1 MVLSATFFVCYKTAN
16 FDVIQKPFPI
26 LLSAVYS
33 HVPYFVNKTLHFDFF
48 SLLLS
53 SKLYNMKAER
63 KKRILQLALWTWTW
77 VATLALATFGPIFLW
92 KENKTLTIT
101 AIIVNLINGGL
112 MVLANVKMFRQYDE
126 LEQKI
131 HAEAMGLTL
140 GATVVVGLT
149 YSLLDQTNLI
159 QSDAE
164 ISVLIFF
171 VGITYLV
178 TLLINRKK
186 YL

>member
-1 MVLSATFFVCYKTAN
+1 
-16 FDVIQKPFPI
+16 
-26 LLSAVYS
+26 
-33 HVPYFVNKTLHFDFF
+33 
-48 SLLLS
+48 
-53 SKLYNMKAER
+53 MKAER

-92 KENKTLTIT
+92 KENKTLTII

-112 MVLANVKMFRQYDE
+112 MVLANVKLFRHYDE

-131 HAEAMGLTL
+131 HAEAMSLTL
-140 GATVVVGLT
+140 GATIIVGLS

-159 QSDAE
+159 QGDAE
-164 ISVLIFF
+164 IGFLIMFIS
-171 VGITYLV
+171 ITYLIS
-178 TLLINRKK
+178 LLINRKK

>member
-1 MVLSATFFVCYKTAN
+1 
-16 FDVIQKPFPI
+16 
-26 LLSAVYS
+26 
-33 HVPYFVNKTLHFDFF
+33 
-48 SLLLS
+48 
-53 SKLYNMKAER
+53 MKAER
-63 KKRILQLALWTWTW
+63 KKRTLHLAFWTWTW

-92 KENKTLTIT
+92 KENKTLTII

-112 MVLANVKMFRQYDE
+112 MVLANVKLFRLYDE

-140 GATVVVGLT
+140 GATVIVGLS

-159 QSDAE
+159 NADAE
-164 ISVLIFF
+164 IGLLVMFI
-171 VGITYLV
+171 GITYMIS
-178 TLLINRKK
+178 LLINRKK

>member
-1 MVLSATFFVCYKTAN
+1 
-16 FDVIQKPFPI
+16 
-26 LLSAVYS
+26 
-33 HVPYFVNKTLHFDFF
+33 
-48 SLLLS
+48 
-53 SKLYNMKAER
+53 MKAER

-92 KENKTLTIT
+92 KENKTLTII

>member
-1 MVLSATFFVCYKTAN
+1 
-16 FDVIQKPFPI
+16 
-26 LLSAVYS
+26 
-33 HVPYFVNKTLHFDFF
+33 
-48 SLLLS
+48 
-53 SKLYNMKAER
+53 
-63 KKRILQLALWTWTW
+63 
-77 VATLALATFGPIFLW
+77 
-92 KENKTLTIT
+92 
-101 AIIVNLINGGL
+101 